1 MTTSMVPLLI
11 QAILINNQQ
20 QASQARSLAAMFYIA
35 GTGRRQ
41 PRRP

>member
-20 QASQARSLAAMFYIA
+20 QASQLCPTSRVLAADNPGGLGMY
-35 GTGRRQ
+35 
-41 PRRP
+41 